1 MPGQFSPQ
9 RAQYEA
15 DRFYIYTKSLIP
27 ENLIQCAIKGMDAVR
42 AGGYDTGVPL
52 QPSFWKPGDDPQKL
66 CKIEMPQIANRVIM
80 ELVRRPAIGELAGTL
95 TGAKMVQVWWVQ
107 LLYKPSADPNGWGQT
122 NIGWHQDRQYWKP
135 WEEGSEFF
143 TA

>member
-1 MPGQFSPQ
+1 MAKSAVSGHVQYTQYVIREKLKKGIVMPGQFSPQ

-52 QPSFWKPGDDPQKL
+52 
-66 CKIEMPQIANRVIM
+66 
-80 ELVRRPAIGELAGTL
+80 
-95 TGAKMVQVWWVQ
+95 
-107 LLYKPSADPNGWGQT
+107 
-122 NIGWHQDRQYWKP
+122 
-135 WEEGSEFF
+135 
-143 TA
+143 